1 MHTLNMI
8 FLFFVFKKTPN
19 LILRIQMEFISL
31 LGGYSCAHS
40 IMGSKSLEVIK
51 RTTNSGGKIKE
62 AMGTIWHVQHNPTR
76 HGHKI

>member
-1 MHTLNMI
+1 
-8 FLFFVFKKTPN
+8 
-19 LILRIQMEFISL
+19 MEFISL

-62 AMGTIWHVQHNPTR
+62 AMGTMWHVQHNPTL